1 MPLGLDGQARTN
13 EDERDS
19 LIALTLLSHPV
30 QDALACLLATASAT
44 ATGRCSSS
52 IVLKEIGILLHFFLQ
67 CLKPVEG
74 RYSTFGS
81 PTAHL
86 CFSK

>member
-52 IVLKEIGILLHFFLQ
+52 IVLKEIGILLHFFFAV
-67 CLKPVEG
+67 P
-74 RYSTFGS
+74 
-81 PTAHL
+81 
-86 CFSK
+86 